1 MPGLGKGKE
10 VAVLGRNNKVLSALC
25 YFSLFFAP
33 FLLPLVV
40 YFIADE
46 QEVKGHAFASLL
58 SHLLPLI
65 VVPFFVLGFG
75 MDQAAVVWFILLVII
90 GAVLV
95 IGTTVW
101 NIVKGIQLLKES

>member
-1 MPGLGKGKE
+1 MGK
-10 VAVLGRNNKVLSALC
+10 NNKVLSALC

-46 QEVKGHAFASLL
+46 QEVKRHAFVSLL

-65 VVPFFVLGFG
+65 VVPFFAFGFI
-75 MDQAAVVWFILLVII
+75 MDQAALPLFLVLIII
-90 GAVLV
+90 GAILV

-101 NIVKGIQLLKES
+101 NIVRGIQLLKES

>member
-1 MPGLGKGKE
+1 VAALGK
-10 VAVLGRNNKVLSALC
+10 NNKVLSALC

-46 QEVKGHAFASLL
+46 QEVKGHAMASLL

-65 VVPFFVLGFG
+65 VVPLFAFGFV
-75 MDQAAVVWFILLVII
+75 MDQAAVLWFIVLIII

>member
-1 MPGLGKGKE
+1 
-10 VAVLGRNNKVLSALC
+10 VAVLGKNNKVLSALC

-46 QEVKGHAFASLL
+46 QEVKGHAFVSLL

-65 VVPFFVLGFG
+65 VVPFFALGFG
-75 MDQAAVVWFILLVII
+75 MDQAALPLFLVLIVI
-90 GAVLV
+90 GAILV

-101 NIVKGIQLLKES
+101 NIVRGIQLLKES